1 MITTLEHPTTT
12 ATPTK
17 NKTKSLGFTLS
28 GTLHDNDYKKLVPM
42 IDAAIERHGP
52 ARLLVRLHDFQGWDA
67 QAAIDD
73 IKFGASHYNT
83 IERIAL
89 VGEKDWHELL
99 AMLAKPFT
107 KAEVR
112 YFNSDEIDH
121 AWDWLDE
128 A

>member
-12 ATPTK
+12 SAQSSRRTK
-17 NKTKSLGFTLS
+17 ALGFTLS
-28 GTLHDNDYKKLVPM
+28 GTLHDQDYKKLVPM
-42 IDAAIERHGP
+42 VDEAIERHGP
-52 ARLLVRLHDFQGWDA
+52 ARLLVRLHDFHGWDA
-67 QAAIDD
+67 KAALDD
-73 IKFGASHYNT
+73 LKFGLSHAST

-89 VGEKDWHELL
+89 VGEKDWHEIL

-107 KAEVR
+107 RAKVR
-112 YFNSDEIDH
+112 YFNADEIDH